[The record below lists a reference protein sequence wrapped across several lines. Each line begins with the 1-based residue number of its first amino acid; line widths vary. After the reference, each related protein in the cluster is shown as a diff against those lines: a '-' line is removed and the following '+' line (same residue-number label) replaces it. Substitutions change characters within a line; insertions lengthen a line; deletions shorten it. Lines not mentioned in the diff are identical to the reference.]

1 MDSVYKLIELAQKG
15 DIAAKEQLIKEN
27 SGLIWSIVKRFYGRG
42 EQEDLYQ
49 LGAIGLLKCIEK
61 FDFSYGVKFST
72 YAVPMI
78 AGEIKRFLRDD
89 GTIKVSRNLKELS
102 FRAKTMQEQ
111 FIKEGKEEP
120 SVIILADYLQVT
132 VEELILALES
142 DQMVES
148 LQQPKGEKENSQQWI
163 DKLYDTN
170 ENERT
175 IEQITL
181 KETIS
186 QLEQKERKLIL
197 MRYFQDKTQMDV
209 ARSLGISQV
218 QVSRLEKKIL
228 TKMKNQL
235 Q

>member
-27 SGLIWSIVKRFYGRG
+27 SGLVWSIVKRFYGRG

-49 LGAIGLLKCIEK
+49 IGAIGLLKCIEK

-148 LQQPKGEKENSQQWI
+148 LQQTKGEKENSQQWI

-186 QLEQKERKLIL
+186 QLEQKERKLIF

>member
-15 DIAAKEQLIKEN
+15 DLAAKEQLIKEN

-49 LGAIGLLKCIEK
+49 IGAIGLLKCIDK

-102 FRAKTMQEQ
+102 FRVKTLQEQ

-120 SVIILADYLQVT
+120 SVTVLADYLQVT

-163 DKLYDTN
+163 DKLYDVN

-175 IEQITL
+175 IERITL

>member
-15 DIAAKEQLIKEN
+15 DISAKEQLIKEN

-49 LGAIGLLKCIEK
+49 IGAIGLLKCIDK

-102 FRAKTMQEQ
+102 FRAKTIQEQ

-120 SVIILADYLQVT
+120 SVTVLADYLQVT

-142 DQMVES
+142 DQMIES
-148 LQQPKGEKENSQQWI
+148 LQQTKGEKENSQQWI
-163 DKLYDTN
+163 DKLYDVN
-170 ENERT
+170 ENEKT

>member
-15 DIAAKEQLIKEN
+15 DITAKEQLIKEN

-49 LGAIGLLKCIEK
+49 IGAIGLLKCIDK

-102 FRAKTMQEQ
+102 FRAKTLQEQ

-120 SVIILADYLQVT
+120 SVTVLADYLQVT

-170 ENERT
+170 ENEKT

-181 KETIS
+181 KESIS

>member
-15 DIAAKEQLIKEN
+15 DVAAKEQLIKEN

-49 LGAIGLLKCIEK
+49 IGAIGLLKCIDK

-102 FRAKTMQEQ
+102 FRAKTLQQQ
-111 FIKEGKEEP
+111 FIKEGKGEA
-120 SVIILADYLQVT
+120 SVTVLADYLQVT

-170 ENERT
+170 ENEKT

-181 KETIS
+181 KESIS

-228 TKMKNQL
+228 TKMKNKL

>member
-15 DIAAKEQLIKEN
+15 DITAKEQLIKEN

-49 LGAIGLLKCIEK
+49 IGAIGLLKCIDK

-120 SVIILADYLQVT
+120 SVTVLADYLQVT

-163 DKLYDTN
+163 DKLYDAN
-170 ENERT
+170 ENEKT
-175 IEQITL
+175 IEKITL

>member
-15 DIAAKEQLIKEN
+15 DVAAKEQLIKEN

-49 LGAIGLLKCIEK
+49 IGAIGLLKCIDK

-102 FRAKTMQEQ
+102 FRVKTLQEQ

-120 SVIILADYLQVT
+120 SVTVLADYLQVT

-170 ENERT
+170 ENEKT

>member
-49 LGAIGLLKCIEK
+49 IGAIGLLKCIDK

-120 SVIILADYLQVT
+120 SVAVLADYLQVK

-142 DQMVES
+142 DQMIES
-148 LQQPKGEKENSQQWI
+148 LQQTKGEKENSQQWI
-163 DKLYDTN
+163 DKLYDVN
-170 ENERT
+170 ENEKT